1 LMEVLTSFGCLFQ
14 KFRMS
19 VSNEEVLTLA
29 FNQDATSLA
38 VGTSNGYRLY
48 TLGQVDELD
57 LLLEN
62 TENSDVCIIERL
74 FSSSLVTSVSLSAPR
89 KLEICHFLK
98 KQEIC
103 TQNYANSILAIR
115 LNRLRLIVCLED
127 SIFVHN
133 IRDMKV
139 LHTIR
144 DTPSN
149 PSGLCDLTPA
159 DVSFVAYPGSTSSG
173 EVHLFDAA
181 TLQGLSVIP
190 AHNGP
195 LNALKFNAEGTLL
208 ASASEKGTVIRVF
221 AIPGGQRLFEFRRG
235 IKRHMCVNLFSGIHQ
250 NESESLNTVQ
260 DWVSFVSRTAANY
273 LPSQVSDI
281 LQQERAFA
289 TARLPRAGC
298 KSICA
303 IMTLKTMPRL
313 VVASTDGYMYIYNFN
328 RQEGGECVLQKQH
341 RLLHSSR
348 RLSRADIPGTSTAT
362 LITTTTT
369 TRPRN
374 FSTGEVTSRYHGIVA
389 ESTEC
394 STSPTGAL
402 DKKRLVIVRRMICVL
417 MMYWNFLQLV
427 KLALSSSDGEALYR
441 TDYCSS
447 INILYKLL
455 GQNIFVD
462 DWSSL
467 LITRIHIFP
476 LHLLC
481 IMFNARDGC
490 FVCLFIF

>member
-1 LMEVLTSFGCLFQ
+1 
-14 KFRMS
+14 
-19 VSNEEVLTLA
+19 
-29 FNQDATSLA
+29 
-38 VGTSNGYRLY
+38 
-48 TLGQVDELD
+48 
-57 LLLEN
+57 
-62 TENSDVCIIERL
+62 
-74 FSSSLVTSVSLSAPR
+74 
-89 KLEICHFLK
+89 
-98 KQEIC
+98 
-103 TQNYANSILAIR
+103 
-115 LNRLRLIVCLED
+115 
-127 SIFVHN
+127 
-133 IRDMKV
+133 MKV

-149 PSGLCDLTPA
+149 PNGLCDLTPA

-181 TLQGLSVIP
+181 TL
-190 AHNGP
+190 
-195 LNALKFNAEGTLL
+195 
-208 ASASEKGTVIRVF
+208 GTVIRVMDSAF
-221 AIPGGQRLFEFRRG
+221 LACTSNTET
-235 IKRHMCVNLFSGIHQ
+235 IHIFKLEPSPPSQ

-402 DKKRLVIVRRMICVL
+402 D
-417 MMYWNFLQLV
+417 NTTAN
-427 KLALSSSDGEALYR
+427 AL
-441 TDYCSS
+441 
-447 INILYKLL
+447 LL
-455 GQNIFVD
+455 FD
-462 DWSSL
+462 
-467 LITRIHIFP
+467 
-476 LHLLC
+476 
-481 IMFNARDGC
+481 
-490 FVCLFIF
+490 

>member
-1 LMEVLTSFGCLFQ
+1 MELTKEKHSESLKLSTLTVLHKCIRQNLAVGNSHLSITRVVHQTLIFSNRMIN

-19 VSNEEVLTLA
+19 VSNEEILTLA

-62 TENSDVCIIERL
+62 TDNSDVCIIERL

-159 DVSFVAYPGSTSSG
+159 DVSFVAYPGSTNSG

-208 ASASEKGTVIRVF
+208 ASASEKGT
-221 AIPGGQRLFEFRRG
+221 
-235 IKRHMCVNLFSGIHQ
+235 MCIDLFSGI
-250 NESESLNTVQ
+250 
-260 DWVSFVSRTAANY
+260 
-273 LPSQVSDI
+273 
-281 LQQERAFA
+281 
-289 TARLPRAGC
+289 
-298 KSICA
+298 
-303 IMTLKTMPRL
+303 
-313 VVASTDGYMYIYNFN
+313 
-328 RQEGGECVLQKQH
+328 
-341 RLLHSSR
+341 
-348 RLSRADIPGTSTAT
+348 
-362 LITTTTT
+362 
-369 TRPRN
+369 
-374 FSTGEVTSRYHGIVA
+374 
-389 ESTEC
+389 
-394 STSPTGAL
+394 
-402 DKKRLVIVRRMICVL
+402 
-417 MMYWNFLQLV
+417 
-427 KLALSSSDGEALYR
+427 
-441 TDYCSS
+441 
-447 INILYKLL
+447 
-455 GQNIFVD
+455 
-462 DWSSL
+462 
-467 LITRIHIFP
+467 
-476 LHLLC
+476 
-481 IMFNARDGC
+481 
-490 FVCLFIF
+490 

>member
-1 LMEVLTSFGCLFQ
+1 LFFCK

-19 VSNEEVLTLA
+19 VSNEEILTLA

-62 TENSDVCIIERL
+62 TDNSDVCIIERL

-159 DVSFVAYPGSTSSG
+159 DVSFVAYPGSTNSG

-235 IKRHMCVNLFSGIHQ
+235 IKRCASIYSLAFSMDSAFLACTSNTETIHIFKLEPSPPSQ

-303 IMTLKTMPRL
+303 IMTMKTMPRL

-348 RLSRADIPGTSTAT
+348 RLSRGEIPGTSTAT
-362 LITTTTT
+362 LITT

-402 DKKRLVIVRRMICVL
+402 DVL
-417 MMYWNFLQLV
+417 MMFWNFLQLV
-427 KLALSSSDGEALYR
+427 KLALSDGE
-441 TDYCSS
+441 T
-447 INILYKLL
+447 
-455 GQNIFVD
+455 
-462 DWSSL
+462 
-467 LITRIHIFP
+467 
-476 LHLLC
+476 LHDIVLPC
-481 IMFNARDGC
+481 YI
-490 FVCLFIF
+490 VS

>member
-149 PSGLCDLTPA
+149 PNGLCDLTPA

-235 IKRHMCVNLFSGIHQ
+235 IKRHVYIILFFCMDSAFLACTSNTETIHIFKLEPSPPSQ

-402 DKKRLVIVRRMICVL
+402 DV
-417 MMYWNFLQLV
+417 
-427 KLALSSSDGEALYR
+427 
-441 TDYCSS
+441 
-447 INILYKLL
+447 
-455 GQNIFVD
+455 
-462 DWSSL
+462 
-467 LITRIHIFP
+467 
-476 LHLLC
+476 
-481 IMFNARDGC
+481 
-490 FVCLFIF
+490 

>member
-1 LMEVLTSFGCLFQ
+1 
-14 KFRMS
+14 MS

-149 PSGLCDLTPA
+149 PNGLCDLTPA

-208 ASASEKGTVIRVF
+208 ASASEKGTVIRVC
-221 AIPGGQRLFEFRRG
+221 ASIYSLA
-235 IKRHMCVNLFSGIHQ
+235 FSMDSAFLACTSNTETIHIFKLEPSPPSQ

-374 FSTGEVTSRYHGIVA
+374 FSTGEVTSRYHEEAAGHHQ
-389 ESTEC
+389 THDMR
-394 STSPTGAL
+394 L
-402 DKKRLVIVRRMICVL
+402 DDVL
-417 MMYWNFLQLV
+417 EFPP
-427 KLALSSSDGEALYR
+427 
-441 TDYCSS
+441 
-447 INILYKLL
+447 I
-455 GQNIFVD
+455 GQAC
-462 DWSSL
+462 
-467 LITRIHIFP
+467 TQ
-476 LHLLC
+476 
-481 IMFNARDGC
+481 
-490 FVCLFIF
+490 

>member
-149 PSGLCDLTPA
+149 PNGLCDLTPA

-208 ASASEKGTVIRVF
+208 ASASEKGTVIRVC
-221 AIPGGQRLFEFRRG
+221 ASIYSLA
-235 IKRHMCVNLFSGIHQ
+235 FSMDSAFLACTSNTETIHIFKLEPSPPSQ

-394 STSPTGAL
+394 STSPTEEAAGHHQTHDMRL
-402 DKKRLVIVRRMICVL
+402 DDVL
-417 MMYWNFLQLV
+417 EFPP
-427 KLALSSSDGEALYR
+427 
-441 TDYCSS
+441 
-447 INILYKLL
+447 I
-455 GQNIFVD
+455 GQAC
-462 DWSSL
+462 
-467 LITRIHIFP
+467 TQ
-476 LHLLC
+476 
-481 IMFNARDGC
+481 
-490 FVCLFIF
+490 

>member
-1 LMEVLTSFGCLFQ
+1 MELTKEKHSVLMSFGCLFQ

-19 VSNEEVLTLA
+19 VSNEEILTLA

-62 TENSDVCIIERL
+62 TDNSDVCIIERL

-159 DVSFVAYPGSTSSG
+159 DVSFVAYPGSTNSG

-235 IKRHMCVNLFSGIHQ
+235 IKRHVACTSNTETIHIFKLEPSPPSQ

-303 IMTLKTMPRL
+303 IMTMKTMPRL

-348 RLSRADIPGTSTAT
+348 RLSRGEIPGTSTAT
-362 LITTTTT
+362 LITT

-402 DKKRLVIVRRMICVL
+402 DV
-417 MMYWNFLQLV
+417 
-427 KLALSSSDGEALYR
+427 
-441 TDYCSS
+441 
-447 INILYKLL
+447 
-455 GQNIFVD
+455 
-462 DWSSL
+462 
-467 LITRIHIFP
+467 
-476 LHLLC
+476 
-481 IMFNARDGC
+481 
-490 FVCLFIF
+490 